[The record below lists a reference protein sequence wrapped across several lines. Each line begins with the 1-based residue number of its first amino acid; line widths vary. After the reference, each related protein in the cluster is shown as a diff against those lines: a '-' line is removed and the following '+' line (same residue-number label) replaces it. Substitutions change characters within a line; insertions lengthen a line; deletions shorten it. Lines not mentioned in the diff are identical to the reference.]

1 MLAIKTNL
9 GHSDLAADDSLTLP
23 YELRQRGR
31 LKSVTDNG
39 VEVGLFLE
47 RGKVLAD
54 GMLLESDCGKRIR
67 VRAQDEAV
75 ITAVCDDWLTFARAC
90 YHLGNRHVPL
100 QVGERWVRFQPD
112 HVLEEMV
119 RLLGLTT
126 RSELAPFDPE
136 GGAYSGG
143 HHHHHG
149 ENHSPEP
156 ENSHEHGHHGHSHA
170 HHH

>member
-9 GHSDLAADDSLTLP
+9 GFSELSADDTLILP
-23 YELRQRGR
+23 FELRQRGR
-31 LKSVTDNG
+31 LKAVTDNG

-47 RGKVLAD
+47 RGKVLSD
-54 GMLLESDCGKRIR
+54 GMLLESEDGKRIR
-67 VRAQDEAV
+67 VRAQAEAV
-75 ITAVCDDWLTFARAC
+75 VTAYCDDWLTFARAC

-119 RLLGLTT
+119 RLLGLNT

-143 HHHHHG
+143 HHHHEHL
-149 ENHSPEP
+149 
-156 ENSHEHGHHGHSHA
+156 SHESGNHHHHEHSHGHSHQ
-170 HHH
+170 H